1 MSVYRTKVVII
12 SALALLLTG
21 SSGGS
26 EGAALIPASGA
37 EAAWQ
42 QEAGILD
49 SDIAFYSARVARD
62 PQGALDRARLGAL
75 YLQRARQTGSPA
87 DLERA
92 EQIARES
99 FGVRQRKN
107 GLALHVLASS
117 LLAQH
122 RYQEAL
128 DNVRILVAD
137 DSTELGY
144 LSLQG
149 EIEVELGLYEAAD
162 SSFARLQGWSW
173 KLSIAPRLAR
183 WAEIRGKPDQ
193 AHRIL
198 SAARDEARRQPN
210 IPLEQ
215 LAWYQLRLG
224 DLALR
229 QGHGGQARSEYAK
242 GLELAPGDH
251 RLLAAMARLEFLS
264 GDLKVAAD
272 FGERAIALVPD
283 PATLGLLAD
292 VYAALGDSAAAG
304 DSYRAM
310 ERMVLRQPGLYHR
323 AWSLFLLDHG
333 MQLEPV
339 LRNVEAEITVR
350 HDVYAYDLMA
360 WALYRNGRY
369 AEARTWIGPALAL
382 GTRDAQLF
390 FHLGMIEDALG
401 HRDAARRA
409 METAL
414 DINPLLEPWQ
424 RVQAERIA
432 HV

>member
-1 MSVYRTKVVII
+1 MTLPNCIVLAILGLVLSDSNPIRRVETTD
-12 SALALLLTG
+12 SAQTR
-21 SSGGS
+21 
-26 EGAALIPASGA
+26 
-37 EAAWQ
+37 WQ

-49 SDIAFYSARVARD
+49 SDIAFYAARVTRD

-92 EQIARES
+92 ELVARAS
-99 FGVRQRKN
+99 FDVRQRKN

-122 RYQEAL
+122 RYREAL
-128 DNVRILVAD
+128 DDVRILAAD
-137 DSTELGY
+137 DSTDLGY
-144 LSLQG
+144 LSLKG
-149 EIEVELGLYEAAD
+149 EIEMELGLYRAAD
-162 SSFARLQGWSW
+162 SSFSRLKSWSW
-173 KLSIAPRLAR
+173 KLTVAPRLAR
-183 WAEIRGKPDQ
+183 WAEIQGQPEE
-193 AHRIL
+193 AHRVL
-198 SAARDEARRQPN
+198 AAARDEARRQPN

-229 QGHGGQARSEYAK
+229 QGQAGPAESEYGK

-251 RLLAAMARLEFLS
+251 RLLAAMARLKFLT
-264 GDLKVAAD
+264 GDLGRAAD
-272 FGERAIALVPD
+272 YGEQAIALVPD

-292 VYAALGDSAAAG
+292 IYAAQGDSSAAA

-333 MQLEPV
+333 MQLEQV
-339 LRNVEAEITVR
+339 EKNVAAEIIDR
-350 HDVYAYDLMA
+350 HDIYGYDLMA

-369 AEARTWIGPALAL
+369 AEARAWMGPALAQ
-382 GTRDAQLF
+382 GTRDAQLY
-390 FHLGMIEDALG
+390 FHLAVIEDALG

-409 METAL
+409 MTTAL
-414 DINPLLEPWQ
+414 GINSLLEPWQ
-424 RVQAERIA
+424 KVQAERIA